1 MRMKMRNKKTGDE
14 VEFGYLQTDYIAP
27 LVLTYHKDGKPTMV
41 KYNSLAEFNEEWE
54 DCEKPKE
61 YWWIDYDGEVKSFI
75 DLYEWQDK
83 MKEIGNYFETREE
96 AEKAVEKLKAFKRLK
111 DKGFRFTEWY
121 PVDEG
126 LPNLKIDA
134 NINILNKNIDNGD
147 IDLNLLFG
155 GEE

>member
-1 MRMKMRNKKTGDE
+1 MKLRNKRTGEIVDNA
-14 VEFGYLQTDYIAP
+14 YLFYGNGMR
-27 LVLTYHKDGKPTMV
+27 VH
-41 KYNSLAEFNEEWE
+41 SLAEINKEWE
-54 DCEKPKE
+54 DYEKPKG
-61 YWWIDYDGEVKSFI
+61 YWYIDYDGRIHKEDYAIEEEYK
-75 DLYEWQDK
+75 DML
-83 MKEIGNYFETREE
+83 EIGNYFETKKE

-134 NINILNKNIDNGD
+134 NINIPNKNIDNGD